1 MHWRPGA
8 NLPRCHW
15 RVLFMNET
23 AKNVLLWVI
32 IAVVL
37 FTVFESFNPRSS
49 RSSDLAYSAFV
60 QNVSS
65 GNVSSA
71 TISADQPATISGK
84 LKDGSA
90 FRTVAPM
97 LGFSTNAVVKQMQD
111 QGVEVRQD
119 PSEGFSLIGLLI
131 SWLPVL
137 LIVGVFIW
145 FMRQM
150 QSGGGGRGAMSF
162 GRSRAKLQGED
173 QVKVNFGDVA
183 GCDEAKEEVGE
194 LVEFLRDPGRFQKLG
209 GKIPRG
215 VLMVGPPG
223 TGKTLLAKA
232 IAGEAK
238 VPFFSISGSDFVE
251 MFVGVGASRVRDMF
265 EQAKKHA
272 PCIIFIDE
280 IDAVG
285 RHRGAGLGGGH
296 DEREQTLNQL
306 LVEMDG
312 FEGTEGVIVIAA
324 TNRPDVLDPA
334 LLRPGRFD
342 RQVVVGLPD
351 VKGREQILKVHM
363 RKLPLADDVEPMVI
377 ARGTPG
383 FSGADLA
390 NLANEAALFAAREN
404 AKEVRM
410 DHFDR
415 ARDKIL
421 MGAERRSMAMSED
434 EKTLTAYH
442 EAGHAIVGRLVPE
455 HDPVYKVTIIPRGRA
470 LGVTMYLP
478 EGDKYSMN
486 RVAIESQL
494 CSLYGGRVA
503 EELIFG
509 NDKVTTGASNDIE
522 RATKMARNM
531 ATKWGL
537 SDELGPITYGEDED
551 EVFLGRSVTQHK
563 SISNETASKID
574 EVVRGILD
582 RAYARSKELLT
593 ANLDKL
599 HTMAELLLQY
609 ETIDAH
615 QIDDIMAGRQPGPPA
630 DWSKNAP
637 GGSTPPPPPPKSDAG
652 APVGKV
658 GDPAAQNRAS
668 LGE

>member
-1 MHWRPGA
+1 
-8 NLPRCHW
+8 
-15 RVLFMNET
+15 MNDL
-23 AKNVLLWVI
+23 AKNLLLWVVV
-32 IAVVL
+32 AVVL
-37 FTVFESFNPRSS
+37 MVVFQAFGPRTAGSET
-49 RSSDLAYSAFV
+49 LAYDQFVHQV
-60 QNVSS
+60 QNNRVSKIKID
-65 GNVSSA
+65 A
-71 TISADQPATISGK
+71 DRTTITGERS
-84 LKDGSA
+84 DGSK
-90 FRTVAPM
+90 FTTYNPGDKDLVNDLINHNVA
-97 LGFSTNAVVKQMQD
+97 
-111 QGVEVRQD
+111 VEQTPPD
-119 PSEGFSLIGLLI
+119 SGPSLLYILINILPWLL
-131 SWLPVL
+131 
-137 LIVGVFIW
+137 FIGIW
-145 FMRQM
+145 IYFMRQM
-150 QSGGGGRGAMSF
+150 QQGGSKGAMSF
-162 GRSRAKLQGED
+162 GKSRAKMQGENE
-173 QVKVNFGDVA
+173 VKVTFADVA

-194 LVEFLRDPGRFQKLG
+194 LVEFLRDPSKFQKLG

-223 TGKTLLAKA
+223 TGKTLLARA

-312 FEGTEGVIVIAA
+312 FEGGEGVIVIAA

-351 VKGREQILKVHM
+351 VKGREQILRVHM
-363 RKLPLADDVEPMVI
+363 RKLPLADDVEPMTI

-390 NLANEAALFAAREN
+390 NLCNEAALFAAREN
-404 AKEVRM
+404 AREVRM
-410 DHFDR
+410 EFFDK

-434 EKTLTAYH
+434 EKKLTAYH
-442 EAGHAIVGRLVPE
+442 EAGHAIVGRVVPE

-478 EGDKYSMN
+478 EGDKYSIN
-486 RVAIESQL
+486 RVAIQSQL

-509 NDKVTTGASNDIE
+509 ADKVTTGASNDIE

-531 ATKWGL
+531 VTKWGL
-537 SDELGPITYGEDED
+537 SDEMGPIAYSEDED

-563 SISNETASKID
+563 NVSDETARKID
-574 EVVRGILD
+574 MVVRGILD
-582 RAYARSKELLT
+582 KAYAETTRILND
-593 ANLDKL
+593 NLDKL
-599 HTMAELLLQY
+599 HVMADALLQY

-615 QIDDIMAGRQPGPPA
+615 QIDEIMEGRVPGPPA
-630 DWSKNAP
+630 DWVKSGKAP
-637 GGSTPPPPPPKSDAG
+637 KDDADNTPPG
-652 APVGKV
+652 AVVG
-658 GDPAAQNRAS
+658 PAAQT
-668 LGE
+668 

>member
-1 MHWRPGA
+1 
-8 NLPRCHW
+8 
-15 RVLFMNET
+15 MNDL
-23 AKNVLLWVI
+23 AKNLLLWVI
-32 IAVVL
+32 VAVVL
-37 FTVFESFNPRSS
+37 MVVFQAFGPRTAAGVSAEVTYSQFLNDVESGRVKAVEYTDKSG
-49 RSSDLAYSAFV
+49 L
-60 QNVSS
+60 S
-65 GNVSSA
+65 GNA
-71 TISADQPATISGK
+71 LRFERA
-84 LKDGSA
+84 DGSTGITNGPPDA
-90 FRTVAPM
+90 DLVNVLVGKNVEITRIPPDTGPSLVYILINVLPWVLI
-97 LGFSTNAVVKQMQD
+97 LGVW
-111 QGVEVRQD
+111 
-119 PSEGFSLIGLLI
+119 IY
-131 SWLPVL
+131 
-137 LIVGVFIW
+137 

-150 QSGGGGRGAMSF
+150 QQGGSKGAMSF
-162 GRSRAKLQGED
+162 GKSRAKMQGENE
-173 QVKVNFGDVA
+173 VKVTLADVA

-194 LVEFLRDPGRFQKLG
+194 LVEFLRDPTRFQKLG

-223 TGKTLLAKA
+223 TGKTLLARA

-265 EQAKKHA
+265 EQAKKHS

-296 DEREQTLNQL
+296 DEREQTLNAL

-351 VKGREQILKVHM
+351 VRGREQILKVHM
-363 RKLPLADDVEPMVI
+363 RKVPLSDDVEPMTI

-390 NLANEAALFAAREN
+390 NLVNEAALFAAREN
-404 AKEVRM
+404 AKDVRM
-410 DHFDR
+410 EHFDK

-434 EKTLTAYH
+434 EKKLTAYH
-442 EAGHAIVGRLVPE
+442 EAGHAIVGRVVPE

-478 EGDKYSMN
+478 EGDKYSFN
-486 RVAIESQL
+486 KVAIESQL

-509 NDKVTTGASNDIE
+509 ADQVTTGASNDIE

-531 ATKWGL
+531 VTKWGL
-537 SDELGPITYGEDED
+537 SDEMGPVAYSEDED

-563 SISNETASKID
+563 SVSDETARKID
-574 EVVRGILD
+574 QVVRTILD
-582 RAYARSKELLT
+582 RAYSRSTQILKD
-593 ANLDKL
+593 NLDKL
-599 HTMAELLLQY
+599 HVMAETLLQY
-609 ETIDAH
+609 ETIDAK
-615 QIDDIMAGRQPGPPA
+615 QIDAIMEG
-630 DWSKNAP
+630 
-637 GGSTPPPPPPKSDAG
+637 
-652 APVGKV
+652 
-658 GDPAAQNRAS
+658 
-668 LGE
+668 

>member
-1 MHWRPGA
+1 MRMNDLTK
-8 NLPRCHW
+8 NL
-15 RVLFMNET
+15 
-23 AKNVLLWVI
+23 LLWVVV
-32 IAVVL
+32 AVVL
-37 FTVFESFNPRSS
+37 MVVFQSFSPKGGST
-49 RSSDLAYSAFV
+49 AAMAGGTTYSTFLDQV
-60 QNVSS
+60 DS
-65 GNVSSA
+65 GNVQRVEFGGDARSGVGEITYTLRGGDTK
-71 TISADQPATISGK
+71 TINAPFDRDLINVLRNKQVEIIQKDPPSGLSLTTI
-84 LKDGSA
+84 
-90 FRTVAPM
+90 
-97 LGFSTNAVVKQMQD
+97 
-111 QGVEVRQD
+111 
-119 PSEGFSLIGLLI
+119 LLNF
-131 SWLPVL
+131 LPVL
-137 LIVGVFIW
+137 LIIGFWIFI
-145 FMRQM
+145 MRQM
-150 QSGGGGRGAMSF
+150 QGGGGGAKGAMSF
-162 GRSRAKLQGED
+162 GKSRAKLQGED
-173 QVKVNFGDVA
+173 QVKVTFADVA
-183 GCDEAKEEVGE
+183 GCD
-194 LVEFLRDPGRFQKLG
+194 
-209 GKIPRG
+209 
-215 VLMVGPPG
+215 
-223 TGKTLLAKA
+223 
-232 IAGEAK
+232 EAK

-312 FEGTEGVIVIAA
+312 FEGGEGVIVIAA

-351 VKGREQILKVHM
+351 VKGREQILRVHM

-390 NLANEAALFAAREN
+390 NLCNEAALFAAREN

-478 EGDKYSMN
+478 EGDKYSLN

-509 NDKVTTGASNDIE
+509 ADKVTTGASNDIE

-531 ATKWGL
+531 VTKWGL
-537 SDELGPITYGEDED
+537 SDEMGPIAYGEEED

-563 SISNETASKID
+563 NVSNETARKID
-574 EVVRGILD
+574 EVVRLILD
-582 RAYARSKELLT
+582 RAYARTKTILT
-593 ANLDKL
+593 DNLDKL
-599 HTMAELLLQY
+599 HTMSNLLLQY
-609 ETIDAH
+609 ETIDAP
-615 QIDDIMAGRQPGPPA
+615 QIDAIMEGR
-630 DWSKNAP
+630 D
-637 GGSTPPPPPPKSDAG
+637 PPPPMGWGKNGKDDDKPESRPLPPIG
-652 APVGKV
+652 G
-658 GDPAAQNRAS
+658 PAAQT
-668 LGE
+668 

>member
-1 MHWRPGA
+1 
-8 NLPRCHW
+8 
-15 RVLFMNET
+15 MNDL
-23 AKNVLLWVI
+23 AKNLLLWVI
-32 IAVVL
+32 VAVVL
-37 FTVFESFNPRSS
+37 MVVFQAFGPRNAGTDVVPYDQFVSQ
-49 RSSDLAYSAFV
+49 V
-60 QNVSS
+60 QNDRIKEIRFSDDR
-65 GNVSSA
+65 
-71 TISADQPATISGK
+71 TTISGTR
-84 LKDGSA
+84 KDDSK
-90 FRTVAPM
+90 FT
-97 LGFSTNAVVKQMQD
+97 TYAV
-111 QGVEVRQD
+111 QD
-119 PSEGFSLIGLLI
+119 PYLINDLINHKVVTDQTPPSSGPSLIMILINVLPWLL
-131 SWLPVL
+131 
-137 LIVGVFIW
+137 FIGIW
-145 FMRQM
+145 VYFMRQM
-150 QSGGGGRGAMSF
+150 QQGGSKGAMSF

-173 QVKVNFGDVA
+173 QVKVTLADVA

-194 LVEFLRDPGRFQKLG
+194 LVEFLRDPSKFQKLG

-223 TGKTLLAKA
+223 TGKTLLARA

-312 FEGTEGVIVIAA
+312 FEGGEGVIVIAA

-351 VKGREQILKVHM
+351 VKGREQILRVHM
-363 RKLPLADDVEPMVI
+363 RKLPLHDDVEPMTI

-390 NLANEAALFAAREN
+390 NLVNEAALFAAREN

-410 DHFDR
+410 EHFDK

-434 EKTLTAYH
+434 EKKLTAYH
-442 EAGHAIVGRLVPE
+442 EAGHAIVGRVVPE

-509 NDKVTTGASNDIE
+509 VDKVTTGASNDIE

-531 ATKWGL
+531 VTKWGL
-537 SDELGPITYGEDED
+537 SDEMGPIAYGEEED

-563 SISNETASKID
+563 NVSNETARKID

-582 RAYARSKELLT
+582 KAYGRTSQILKD
-593 ANLDKL
+593 NIDKL
-599 HTMAELLLQY
+599 HVMAETLLLY
-609 ETIDAH
+609 ETIDAT
-615 QIDDIMAGRQPGPPA
+615 QIDAIMAGREPGPPA
-630 DWSKNAP
+630 DWAKSGKVSKDDNRP
-637 GGSTPPPPPPKSDAG
+637 GGAIG
-652 APVGKV
+652 G
-658 GDPAAQNRAS
+658 PAAQT
-668 LGE
+668 

>member
-1 MHWRPGA
+1 MNDLTK
-8 NLPRCHW
+8 NL
-15 RVLFMNET
+15 
-23 AKNVLLWVI
+23 LLWVVV
-32 IAVVL
+32 AVVL
-37 FTVFESFNPRSS
+37 MVVFQSFSPRSGAGQGNGQATYS
-49 RSSDLAYSAFV
+49 QFLQEVNNGQISSVDFTNDS
-60 QNVSS
+60 
-65 GNVSSA
+65 
-71 TISADQPATISGK
+71 
-84 LKDGSA
+84 DGI
-90 FRTVAPM
+90 
-97 LGFSTNAVVKQMQD
+97 TNAISYKRSDGTQSVVFGPKD
-111 QGVEVRQD
+111 DGLVNVLINKGVQISREKPD
-119 PSEGFSLIGLLI
+119 NGISLGMILLNF
-131 SWLPVL
+131 LPVI
-137 LIVGVFIW
+137 LIIGFWIFI
-145 FMRQM
+145 MRQM
-150 QSGGGGRGAMSF
+150 QGGGGGAKGAMSF
-162 GRSRAKLQGED
+162 GKSRAKLQGED
-173 QVKVNFGDVA
+173 QVKVTFADVA
-183 GCDEAKEEVGE
+183 GCDEAKEEVAE
-194 LVEFLRDPGRFQKLG
+194 LVEFLRDPTKFQKLG

-215 VLMVGPPG
+215 ILMVGQPG

-312 FEGTEGVIVIAA
+312 FEGGEGVIIIAA

-363 RKLPLADDVEPMVI
+363 RKLPLADDVVPMTI

-390 NLANEAALFAAREN
+390 NLCNEAALFAARSNE
-404 AKEVRM
+404 KEVRM

-478 EGDKYSMN
+478 EGDKYSYN
-486 RVAIESQL
+486 RTAIESQL

-509 NDKVTTGASNDIE
+509 ADKVTTGASNDIE

-531 ATKWGL
+531 VTKWGL
-537 SDELGPITYGEDED
+537 SEMGPITFGEEDD

-563 SISNETASKID
+563 SVSDDTARKID
-574 EVVRGILD
+574 EVVREILD
-582 RAYARSKELLT
+582 NAYQRTTRLLT
-593 ANLDKL
+593 ENLDKL
-599 HTMAELLLQY
+599 HTMSKLLLEY
-609 ETIDAH
+609 ETIDVP
-615 QIDDIMAGRQPGPPA
+615 QIDAVMEGR
-630 DWSKNAP
+630 D
-637 GGSTPPPPPPKSDAG
+637 PPPPMGWAKAGNGKDGSDGGNGTPKRPLPPIAG
-652 APVGKV
+652 
-658 GDPAAQNRAS
+658 PAAQT
-668 LGE
+668 